1 MAIVWLL
8 LLIYIAWP
16 IALALVLLWVFLQV
30 REQHYIQQY
39 SVWCSRFLF
48 SDSLADNWSIPCL
61 FRSRL
66 KPSTIV
72 SDR

>member
-30 REQHYIQQY
+30 RE
-39 SVWCSRFLF
+39 
-48 SDSLADNWSIPCL
+48 
-61 FRSRL
+61 
-66 KPSTIV
+66 
-72 SDR
+72 